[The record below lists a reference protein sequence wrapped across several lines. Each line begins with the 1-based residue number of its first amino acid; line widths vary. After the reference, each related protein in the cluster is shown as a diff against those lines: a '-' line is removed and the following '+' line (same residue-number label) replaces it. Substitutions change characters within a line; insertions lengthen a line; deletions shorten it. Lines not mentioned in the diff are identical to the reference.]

1 MFRIRAWIRI
11 LTKKIRIRIGK
22 TVGISLDPSR
32 SGSETPDHSP
42 TQKKCVMYSVL
53 RRWSRSEPVL
63 FSRSRSRCEDVKAKI
78 FLNYFL
84 AYFYIKRCQSRWK
97 KVHWARA
104 SQKMTGSATLVII
117 KFIQRFYRN
126 PLNFVFVFRVCRKEG
141 CGLLVE
147 DVRNLIM
154 FKTFFPI
161 L

>member
-1 MFRIRAWIRI
+1 
-11 LTKKIRIRIGK
+11 
-22 TVGISLDPSR
+22 
-32 SGSETPDHSP
+32 
-42 TQKKCVMYSVL
+42 
-53 RRWSRSEPVL
+53 
-63 FSRSRSRCEDVKAKI
+63 
-78 FLNYFL
+78 
-84 AYFYIKRCQSRWK
+84 
-97 KVHWARA
+97 
-104 SQKMTGSATLVII
+104 MTGSATLVII